1 MSTRPD
7 GATTR
12 LFWESLQR
20 DTSEFPDDPDD
31 PDYKP
36 QSDFLRGV
44 TFGAS
49 TQPYKCSRQVFYVRE
64 NTVFSVRPCQ
74 GVSTEELYPTNDEDA
89 RYVHMGW
96 PAPGSLPARPWDTV
110 FQLPRSSSSQGTWV
124 SRRMVVLKWTISLR
138 VQDLVPV
145 EPFISATEAALREP
159 TSVGQMEAL
168 RSVFATWGEMI
179 PLSAVIGCSLA
190 ATGILGS
197 NQNLTGDT
205 STYRPPD
212 RGPDVMQM
220 IERNLD
226 ITGNFERKYESRIQ
240 GGYPEAFSK
249 SGFDTWFSDAVETK
263 NWPTWQVIKVN
274 QAVAITE
281 LLPKSLRE
289 KVNRLFSYG
298 SLVSRSPAVGLQAPL
313 GFDGASL
320 GTKDIKQID
329 FWHNGSVLLDISVV
343 YTDSTVAGPYG
354 FGTKNRITDSFVL
367 TRGEFI
373 TDVFVWSTTNT
384 ITSIQFAKNTA
395 EVSGRYGALAG
406 AGDPTVFNKGGRALL
421 GISGSVTA
429 TSLTQLQMVWR
440 NDIRSY
446 ESRIID
452 STTIGSS
459 STTIFNDFEYL
470 GDPASSRITRIQYR
484 NTTNQPV
491 AGLQI
496 TYSSMSD
503 GELVYQRTPTR
514 GTDAGAISDW
524 ALEEDEYIVMVK
536 GNYAANVVY
545 YLELETNKGNTRK
558 FGQVAG
564 NSFYLTP
571 PNRDMILYYI
581 LGKSAG
587 YLQSLSVVWG
597 MPPTESK

>member
-1 MSTRPD
+1 
-7 GATTR
+7 
-12 LFWESLQR
+12 
-20 DTSEFPDDPDD
+20 
-31 PDYKP
+31 
-36 QSDFLRGV
+36 
-44 TFGAS
+44 
-49 TQPYKCSRQVFYVRE
+49 
-64 NTVFSVRPCQ
+64 
-74 GVSTEELYPTNDEDA
+74 
-89 RYVHMGW
+89 
-96 PAPGSLPARPWDTV
+96 
-110 FQLPRSSSSQGTWV
+110 
-124 SRRMVVLKWTISLR
+124 MVVLKWTISLR
-138 VQDLVPV
+138 VHDLVPV

-179 PLSAVIGCSLA
+179 PLCGHRLFTGCN
-190 ATGILGS
+190 GILGS

-212 RGPDVMQM
+212 RGPDMMQM

-240 GGYPEAFSK
+240 

-329 FWHNGSVLLDISVV
+329 FWHNGIGTARYLVV

-406 AGDPTVFNKGGRALL
+406 AGDPTVL
-421 GISGSVTA
+421 
-429 TSLTQLQMVWR
+429 
-440 NDIRSY
+440 IR
-446 ESRIID
+446 
-452 STTIGSS
+452 
-459 STTIFNDFEYL
+459 
-470 GDPASSRITRIQYR
+470 
-484 NTTNQPV
+484 
-491 AGLQI
+491 
-496 TYSSMSD
+496 
-503 GELVYQRTPTR
+503 
-514 GTDAGAISDW
+514 
-524 ALEEDEYIVMVK
+524 EEEHY
-536 GNYAANVVY
+536 
-545 YLELETNKGNTRK
+545 
-558 FGQVAG
+558 
-564 NSFYLTP
+564 
-571 PNRDMILYYI
+571 
-581 LGKSAG
+581 
-587 YLQSLSVVWG
+587 
-597 MPPTESK
+597 